1 MKLIFC
7 YLVVARTLKKL
18 TQMWVNHSRIQELF
32 PIPHDTPLSVA
43 WRRGSNI
50 AKAPIRLFI

>member
-1 MKLIFC
+1 
-7 YLVVARTLKKL
+7 VVARTLKKL